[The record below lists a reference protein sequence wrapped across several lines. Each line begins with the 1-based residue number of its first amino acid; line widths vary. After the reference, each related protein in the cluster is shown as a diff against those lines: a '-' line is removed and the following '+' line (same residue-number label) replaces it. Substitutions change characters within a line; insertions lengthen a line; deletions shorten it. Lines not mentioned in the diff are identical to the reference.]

1 MTCDDPIYLDY
12 NATTPIAAEVVEA
25 MLPYLTTH
33 FGNPSSGH
41 VYGGRART
49 AVELA
54 RSQVAGLIGAPAH
67 DIVFTGSGS
76 EANNLL
82 ILGLANKARPS
93 LADDRRHV
101 VFSAV
106 EHPAVAKPCRSL
118 AAQGWRVSV
127 IPVDRLGRVDMERAA
142 ALLSGGATLVSVM
155 HSNNEVGSVQP
166 IAELAGLAHRAGAL
180 MHTDA
185 AQSIGKI
192 PLDVDRLA
200 IDAMTIVGH
209 KIYAPKGI
217 GALYLRDR
225 GRIAPVMLGGG
236 QEQGM
241 RPGTENV
248 ALIVALGAACA
259 LAARRIDD
267 DQRHLRAMRDRLM
280 TALQADIPGL
290 LINGDPAAGLPH
302 CLNVSFPGVLG
313 SRVLAGA
320 RIVAASTGSAC
331 HEGGETPSD
340 ILVAM
345 GCDRDRALGAVRLSV
360 GRPTTAA
367 MVDTAAA
374 ALIRAWR
381 DVT

>member
-1 MTCDDPIYLDY
+1 M
-12 NATTPIAAEVVEA
+12 AAGPE
-25 MLPYLTTH
+25 
-33 FGNPSSGH
+33 
-41 VYGGRART
+41 T

-280 TALQADIPGL
+280 TALQAGIPGL